1 MWSSVASETSLLP
14 SESPPS
20 AVFASSGRNTSS
32 TSPSDWGEAT
42 LIDELLTDNAVA
54 WREFN
59 ARYSRLIMSCINR
72 VLVRFSRLVRP
83 DDAQEIY
90 ATLCVQLLANDKH
103 KLRSFEASRGNKLG
117 TWLGMLACHSAYDF
131 LRSVRREPKHGCFS
145 EAEELRSDHPDP
157 CEVTLMRERAALVH
171 ELLRDFSAKDRTF
184 IALYFGEG
192 LSPEQVA
199 DRLSISVKTVYSKKH
214 KIQRRLEALLSAA
227 QLAA

>member
-1 MWSSVASETSLLP
+1 MFSSVSVEP
-14 SESPPS
+14 
-20 AVFASSGRNTSS
+20 AVFANPSRPGAAASRNHETQRPPA
-32 TSPSDWGEAT
+32 TDWSESQ
-42 LIDELLTDNAVA
+42 LIEELLGDSPEG

-72 VLVRFSRLVRP
+72 VLVRFSRMVRP

-103 KLRSFEASRGNKLG
+103 KLRSFEPSRGNKLG

-145 EAEELRSDHPDP
+145 EAEELGSEHPDP
-157 CEVTLMRERAALVH
+157 CEIALMRERARIVSN
-171 ELLRDFSAKDRTF
+171 LLRDFSAKDRAF

-199 DRLSISVKTVYSKKH
+199 DRLSISVKTVYSKRH
-214 KIQRRLEALLSAA
+214 KIQRRLEALLSTA

>member
-1 MWSSVASETSLLP
+1 MWSSAAVDSRVYPNPRRESVLPRRRQKAAPSQP
-14 SESPPS
+14 SEW
-20 AVFASSGRNTSS
+20 NETQ
-32 TSPSDWGEAT
+32 
-42 LIDELLTDNAVA
+42 LIEELLSDNPLA

-59 ARYSRLIMSCINR
+59 TRYARLIMSCINR
-72 VLVRFSRLVRP
+72 VLARFSRMLRP

-103 KLRSFEASRGNKLG
+103 KLRSFEPSRGNKLG
-117 TWLGMLACHSAYDF
+117 TWLGMLASHSAYDF
-131 LRSVRREPKHGCFS
+131 LRSVRREPKHGAFS
-145 EAEELRSDHPDP
+145 EAEELRSAQPDP
-157 CEVTLMRERAALVH
+157 CEVTLMRERARLVH
-171 ELLRDFSAKDRTF
+171 DLLRDFSAKDRAF
-184 IALYFGEG
+184 IALYFGDG